1 MALSKEEESYKH
13 FTSLR
18 EKFSK
23 PAVTKQ
29 EVQKQDK
36 PRTATGRSR
45 RGNHDPRAN
54 APPLM
59 PLVEEGDQIQQG
71 LHTSSVDERL
81 KKLSVSL
88 I

>member
-1 MALSKEEESYKH
+1 MALSKEEESYKQ

-23 PAVTKQ
+23 PVVTKQ
-29 EVQKQDK
+29 EVQRQDK
-36 PRTATGRSR
+36 PRTATGRLR
-45 RGNHDPRAN
+45 RANYDPRAN

-59 PLVEEGDQIQQG
+59 PLVEEGDQIQQE
-71 LHTSSVDERL
+71 LHPSSVDERL